1 MSGHSHFR
9 SIKHKK
15 ELEDRKR
22 GQMFSKIAR
31 LITIAAKNGSDPNKN
46 PSLRQALEEAKK
58 VNMPKENIERAIKRG
73 TGELKEEAEL
83 FEVSYEAI
91 GPEGEMAILEG
102 ITDNKNRALGEIKNI
117 LQRYGWKLAD
127 QGAVK
132 WLFEKRAYLTI
143 NLESET
149 IKNKGKDE
157 LELFLIELGA
167 QDLIYHDNFL
177 DIIINPE
184 DLEAFKEKL
193 KSQNIEIVEEN
204 IGLYAKNSIE
214 VKEEKRG
221 YYQNLFEDL
230 LDTDTIQNIYSNL
243 NL

>member
-46 PSLRQALEEAKK
+46 PALRQALEEAKK

-102 ITDNKNRALGEIKNI
+102 ITDNKNRALGEVKNI

-149 IKNKGKDE
+149 IKNKGRDE

-214 VKEEKRG
+214 VKEEKRE

>member
-46 PSLRQALEEAKK
+46 PALRQALEEAKK

-102 ITDNKNRALGEIKNI
+102 ITDNKNRALGEVKNI

-149 IKNKGKDE
+149 IKNKSKDE

-204 IGLYAKNSIE
+204 IGLYAKNSME
-214 VKEEKRG
+214 VKEEKKEH
-221 YYQNLFEDL
+221 YQNLFEDL
-230 LDTDTIQNIYSNL
+230 LDTDTVQNIYSNL

>member
-22 GQMFSKIAR
+22 GQIFSKIAR

-46 PSLRQALEEAKK
+46 SALRQALEEAKK

-102 ITDNKNRALGEIKNI
+102 ITDNKNRALGEVKNI

-149 IKNKGKDE
+149 IKNKSKDE

-214 VKEEKRG
+214 VKEEKKEH
-221 YYQNLFEDL
+221 YQNLFEDL
-230 LDTDTIQNIYSNL
+230 LDTDTVQNIYSNL

>member
-46 PSLRQALEEAKK
+46 PALRQALEEAKK

-102 ITDNKNRALGEIKNI
+102 ITDNKNRALSEVKNI

-193 KSQNIEIVEEN
+193 KSHNIEIVEEN

-214 VKEEKRG
+214 VKEEKRE

>member
-46 PSLRQALEEAKK
+46 SALRQALEEAKK

-102 ITDNKNRALGEIKNI
+102 ITDNKNRALGEVKNI

-143 NLESET
+143 NLESEA
-149 IKNKGKDE
+149 IKNKSKDE

-204 IGLYAKNSIE
+204 IGLYAKNSME
-214 VKEEKRG
+214 VKEEKKEH
-221 YYQNLFEDL
+221 YQNLFEDL
-230 LDTDTIQNIYSNL
+230 LDTDTVQNIYSNL